1 MGDRD
6 ISAMTAANRGKPNN
20 RSKGIP
26 FAHTLRKAL
35 KQYDTGDPRQ
45 ANALRK
51 MSDILIGEALNP
63 KSDNYQFAV
72 KEIGSR
78 IDGSPKRGEEGGIS
92 ATEFLHSIS
101 DAFTALNDFKSRG
114 EEVHGETIVQDRPV
128 LSSEVRP
135 EEGGHGEG
143 VDIPEVS
150 RDTSES

>member
-20 RSKGIP
+20 RSKGTP
-26 FAHTLRKAL
+26 FAHAIRKAL
-35 KQYDTGDPRQ
+35 KQYPTSNGQ
-45 ANALRK
+45 ANALRRIA
-51 MSDILIGEALNP
+51 DEVIECALDR
-63 KSDNYQFAV
+63 DNDHFEFAV
-72 KEIGSR
+72 KEIGAR

-135 EEGGHGEG
+135 EEGGYGEG